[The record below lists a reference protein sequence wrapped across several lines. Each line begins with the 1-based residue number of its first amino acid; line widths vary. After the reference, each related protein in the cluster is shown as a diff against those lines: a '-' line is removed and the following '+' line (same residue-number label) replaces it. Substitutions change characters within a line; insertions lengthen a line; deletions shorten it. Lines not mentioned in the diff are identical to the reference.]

1 MHDNDLPNALD
12 IIRSTFEYGAK
23 RKISIEKQMTLLLTF
38 ARIHLKGN
46 KVEKKIGEEK
56 LKNGLAIS

>member
-1 MHDNDLPNALD
+1 MHDNDIANALD
-12 IIRSTFEYGAK
+12 IIKSTFKYGAK

-46 KVEKKIGEEK
+46 KFEKKIG
-56 LKNGLAIS
+56 